1 MRVFV
6 AGATGVIG
14 SRLVP
19 LLLSAGHDVIGL
31 ARSPSAGVALEK
43 LGVDVVHADP
53 LDHAAMRRAVRVAA
67 PDAVVHLLTRIPA
80 RIDPKR
86 MARDFAQTNR
96 LRTQG
101 TLNLVDAAHQA
112 GAKRVITQGL
122 AYAYEPKRPGLATED
137 EPFWHHPPKQF
148 GPVLAALL
156 ELEQLTEEAGGLILR
171 LGHLYGP
178 GTIYAPAGAFVR
190 LVRAGKVPIIGRG
203 TGTFSFTHTDDAAAA
218 IAAALDR
225 TVSGALNVVDD
236 EPAQVREWLPVLARL
251 LNAPQPFRVP
261 EALARLAIGS
271 WGVAFMTRLRG
282 ADNTNARLALDWRPK
297 YPSWRQGFAV
307 ELAHGKSAS

>member
-19 LLLSAGHDVIGL
+19 ALLSAGHDVIGL
-31 ARSPSAGVALEK
+31 ARSQSAGVALEK
-43 LGVDVVHADP
+43 LGVDVVHADA

-122 AYAYEPKRPGLATED
+122 AYAYEPNGLEPATED
-137 EPFWHHPPKQF
+137 VPFWHHPPKQF
-148 GPVLAALL
+148 GPVLAALQG
-156 ELEQLTEEAGGLILR
+156 LEQLTDEAGGLVLR

-178 GTIYAPAGAFVR
+178 GTIYAPDGSFVR
-190 LVRAGKVPIIGRG
+190 LVRAGKVPIVGHG
-203 TGTFSFTHTDDAAAA
+203 TGTFSFTHTDDAACA
-218 IAAALDR
+218 IAAALDS

-251 LNAPQPFRVP
+251 LNAPQPIRVP
-261 EALARLAIGS
+261 AALARLAIGS

-282 ADNTNARLALDWRPK
+282 ADNTNARRVLDWRPK
-297 YPSWRQGFAV
+297 YPSWRQGFAA
-307 ELAHGKSAS
+307 ELAHGESAS

>member
-31 ARSPSAGVALEK
+31 ARSPSAGVALEE
-43 LGVDVVHADP
+43 LGVDVVHADA

-86 MARDFAQTNR
+86 MSRDFAQTNR

-137 EPFWHHPPKQF
+137 EPFWHHPPKEF
-148 GPVLAALL
+148 RPVLDALR
-156 ELEQLTEEAGGLILR
+156 ELEELTEEAGGLVLR

-178 GTIYAPAGAFVR
+178 GTIYAPDGAFIG
-190 LVRAGKVPIIGRG
+190 LVRAGKVPIIGPG
-203 TGTFSFTHTDDAAAA
+203 TGTFSFTHTDDAAGA
-218 IAAALDR
+218 IAAALDS

-236 EPAQVREWLPVLARL
+236 EPAHVREWLPVLARL
-251 LNAPQPFRVP
+251 LNAPQPIRVP
-261 EALARLAIGS
+261 AALARLAIGS

-282 ADNTNARLALDWRPK
+282 ADNTNARRVVDWRPN
-297 YPSWRQGFAV
+297 YPSWRQGFAA
-307 ELAHGKSAS
+307 ELSRERSAP